1 MKKQEFLEISSKSTK
16 EQILSAYNEV
26 LAKFNEKQIITPQE
40 QRQQEEK
47 NAIVVKASN
56 NSADTILTD
65 LGVLKS
71 KTIKQID
78 NLSEQLLD
86 EFQKLATLREAI
98 TLEQKHLQEL
108 YQIKE
113 TVHTLSVLLQ
123 TQAEQK
129 EQFKLEMD
137 KTKQAFE
144 QEMITQKSIW
154 QQQREQLEKDYNE
167 EKEKLEKMR
176 KHEEEDYAYTL
187 ELNRR
192 KEMDEYNNK
201 KVIIEKEISNLQTSL
216 LKRETDL
223 VEKEEIYQSL
233 KVQVEQ
239 FPVIIEEKVKNA
251 EEKLHLQMSQQYD
264 FESQL
269 KQKEYD
275 GILTLKEQNIKYL
288 EEKIK
293 HLEGLIKDLRDKADI
308 ATQQVQSIACRA
320 LDTSAQR
327 FTTLTNNEK
336 EKNSV

>member
-1 MKKQEFLEISSKSTK
+1 M
-16 EQILSAYNEV
+16 
-26 LAKFNEKQIITPQE
+26 
-40 QRQQEEK
+40 
-47 NAIVVKASN
+47 KASN

-113 TVHTLSVLLQ
+113 TVYTLSVLLQ

-137 KTKQAFE
+137 KTKQTFE
-144 QEMITQKSIW
+144 QEMITQKSNW
-154 QQQREQLEKDYNE
+154 QQQREQLEKDYKE
-167 EKEKLEKMR
+167 QKEKLEKTR
-176 KHEEEDYAYTL
+176 KREEEDYAYSL

-201 KVIIEKEISNLQTSL
+201 KVIVEKELANLQTSL

-223 VEKEEIYQSL
+223 AEKEEIYQSL

-264 FESQL
+264 FASQL

-293 HLEGLIKDLRDKADI
+293 HLEALIKDLTEKADT

-327 FTTLTNNEK
+327 FMTLTNNEK
-336 EKNSV
+336 EKNNV